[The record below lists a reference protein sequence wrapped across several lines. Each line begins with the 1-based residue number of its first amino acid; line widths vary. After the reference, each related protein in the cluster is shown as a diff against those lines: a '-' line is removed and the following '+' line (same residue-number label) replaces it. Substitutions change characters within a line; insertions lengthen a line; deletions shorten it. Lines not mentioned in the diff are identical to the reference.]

1 MLEQMKLTSSI
12 RQLQDAVSKVAQ
24 AIPSKTIDARFD
36 NVHLSIEPGSLTLF
50 ATDGELSITA
60 HSSVETSDTG
70 NIGIKA
76 RTLQDF
82 LKSMYDTSVVFL
94 IERQEISDHG
104 TVHITTDKGKY
115 KIPCQFES
123 KTEKH
128 EKSYDIS
135 LELQTSE
142 LQDLIQKTIFA
153 CSVDGMRPAMM
164 GVLFELEGSV
174 ITAVSTDGHR
184 LVRCRKASSS
194 DIAEKQK
201 IVVPARVLSIV
212 QKLAQTESVTMS
224 IDADRRFVRF
234 ICDNIVLDASLIVEP
249 YPNYDAVIPVEHD
262 KYLVINRSVFYDSV
276 RRVGRFSSI
285 GDIKIV
291 IEGEILRVMAEN
303 TNEGEAAQEEL
314 TAAYTGDDITIGFNS
329 RFIEA
334 ALSHLDDEMIRIE
347 LKSPTTAVIF
357 KPSKEEEDE
366 KLMILVMPV
375 RINN

>member
-1 MLEQMKLTSSI
+1 MKLTSSI

-24 AIPSKTIDARFD
+24 AIPAKAIDARFE
-36 NVHLSIEPGSLTLF
+36 NVHLSLESGCLTLF

-60 HSSVETSDTG
+60 KSDVETSDSG

-76 RTLQDF
+76 RTLQEF
-82 LKSMYDTSVVFL
+82 LRSMYDTSVSFV

-123 KTEKH
+123 KH
-128 EKSYDIS
+128 EKYEKNYDIS
-135 LELQTSE
+135 LELATTE
-142 LQDLIQKTIFA
+142 LIDLIQKTLFA

-164 GVLFELEGSV
+164 GVLFELEGSI

-184 LVRCRKASSS
+184 LVRCRKSSS
-194 DIAEKQK
+194 TNIDEKQK
-201 IVVPARVLSIV
+201 FVVPARVLSIL
-212 QKLAQTESVTMS
+212 QKLVQNESVTMC

-234 ICDNIVLDASLIVEP
+234 ISGNIVLDAALIVEP

-262 KYLVINRSVFYDSV
+262 KHLIIDRSIIYDSV
-276 RRVGRFSSI
+276 KRVGRFSSI
-285 GDIKIV
+285 GDIKMV
-291 IEGEILRVMAEN
+291 VEGQLLRVMAEN

-314 TAAYTGDDITIGFNS
+314 ACQYTGEDITIGFNS

-334 ALSHLDDEMIRIE
+334 ALAHLDDNEIRIE

-357 KPSKEEEDE
+357 KPHKEVEDD
-366 KLMILVMPV
+366 KLIILVMPV

>member
-1 MLEQMKLTSSI
+1 MKLTSSI
-12 RQLQDAVSKVAQ
+12 RQLQDAIGKVAQ
-24 AIPSKTIDARFD
+24 AIPAKTIDARFET
-36 NVHLSIEPGSLTLF
+36 VHLSIESGSLTLF

-60 HSSVETSDTG
+60 KSEVETADTG

-76 RTLQDF
+76 KTLQDF
-82 LKSMYDTSVVFL
+82 LRSMYDTAVTFV

-123 KTEKH
+123 KTEKQ

-135 LELQTSE
+135 LEIETTE
-142 LQDLIQKTIFA
+142 LLDLIQKTIFA

-164 GVLFELEGSV
+164 GVLFELEGS
-174 ITAVSTDGHR
+174 TMTGVSTDGHR
-184 LVRCRKASSS
+184 LVRCRKSLSS
-194 DIAEKQK
+194 DFAEKQK
-201 IVVPARVLSIV
+201 IVIPARVLSIL
-212 QKLAQTESVTMS
+212 QKLAQNESITMK
-224 IDADRRFVRF
+224 IDSNRKFVRF
-234 ICDNIVLDASLIVEP
+234 ILGNIVLDASLIIEP

-262 KYLVINRSVFYDSV
+262 KHMIIDRSSIYDSV

-285 GDIKIV
+285 GDVKMV
-291 IEGEILRVMAEN
+291 IEGELLKVMAEN

-314 TAAYTGDDITIGFNS
+314 PCRYSGEDITIGFNS
-329 RFIEA
+329 KFIEA
-334 ALSHLDDEMIRIE
+334 ALAHLDDDEIRIE

-357 KPSKEEEDE
+357 KPHKQEEDD
-366 KLMILVMPV
+366 KLIVLVMPV

>member
-1 MLEQMKLTSSI
+1 MKLTSSI

-24 AIPSKTIDARFD
+24 AIPAKAIDARFE
-36 NVHLSIEPGSLTLF
+36 NVHLSIESGSLTLF

-60 HSSVETSDTG
+60 KSEVETTDNG

-82 LKSMYDTSVVFL
+82 LRSMYDTSVSFV

-104 TVHITTDKGKY
+104 TVHITTDKGRY

-123 KTEKH
+123 KPEKH

-135 LELQTSE
+135 LELPTEE
-142 LQDLIQKTIFA
+142 LLDLIQKTLFA

-164 GVLFELEGSV
+164 GVLFELQGTV
-174 ITAVSTDGHR
+174 LTAVATDGHR
-184 LVRCRKASSS
+184 LVRCRKNSTT
-194 DIAEKQK
+194 DISEKQK
-201 IVVPARVLSIV
+201 FVVPARVLSIL
-212 QKLAQTESVTMS
+212 QKLVQNDSVTMC

-234 ICDNIVLDASLIVEP
+234 VSGQIVLDAALIVEP

-262 KYLVINRSVFYDSV
+262 KHLIIDRSLIYDSV

-285 GDIKIV
+285 GDIKMV
-291 IEGEILRVMAEN
+291 IEGQLLKVMAEN

-314 TAAYTGDDITIGFNS
+314 PCNYTGEDITIGFNS

-334 ALSHLDDEMIRIE
+334 ALAHLDDSDIRIE

-357 KPSKEEEDE
+357 KPHKEEDDD
-366 KLMILVMPV
+366 KLIILVMPV
-375 RINN
+375 RINS

>member
-1 MLEQMKLTSSI
+1 MELMKLTSSI

-24 AIPSKTIDARFD
+24 AIPAKSIDSRFE
-36 NVHLSIEPGSLTLF
+36 NIHLTVESGSLTLF

-60 HSSVETSDTG
+60 KSDVETSDTA

-76 RTLQDF
+76 KTLQDF
-82 LKSMYDTSVVFL
+82 LRSMYDTSVTFV
-94 IERQEISDHG
+94 IERQEISDQG

-115 KIPCQFES
+115 KIPCLFES
-123 KTEKH
+123 KPEKH
-128 EKSYDIS
+128 EKNYDIS
-135 LELQTSE
+135 LELETVE

-164 GVLFELEGSV
+164 GVLFELEGNI

-184 LVRCRKASSS
+184 LVRCRKTSSS
-194 DIAEKQK
+194 DVTDKQK
-201 IVVPARVLSIV
+201 IVVPARVLAILQKMAQHESII
-212 QKLAQTESVTMS
+212 MS
-224 IDADRRFVRF
+224 IDSERRFVRF
-234 ICDNIVLDASLIVEP
+234 TNGNIVLDAALIVEP

-262 KYLVINRSVFYDSV
+262 KHLIVERSTLYDSV

-285 GDIKIV
+285 GDVKIV
-291 IEGEILRVMAEN
+291 IEGQLMKIMAEN

-314 TAAYTGDDITIGFNS
+314 PCVYTGEDITIGFNS

-334 ALSHLDDEMIRIE
+334 ALAHLDDADIRIE

-357 KPSKEEEDE
+357 KPHKQVEDD
-366 KLMILVMPV
+366 KLIILVMPV

>member
-1 MLEQMKLTSSI
+1 MKLTSSI
-12 RQLQDAVSKVAQ
+12 RQLQDAISKVAQ
-24 AIPSKTIDARFD
+24 ARPAKTIDARFET
-36 NVHLSIEPGSLTLF
+36 VHLSIEPDSLTFF

-60 HSSVETSDTG
+60 KSEVETADTG

-76 RTLQDF
+76 KTLQDF
-82 LKSMYDTSVVFL
+82 LRSMYDTAVTFA

-135 LELQTSE
+135 LEIETSE
-142 LQDLIQKTIFA
+142 LLDLIQKTIFA

-164 GVLFELEGSV
+164 GVLFELEGS
-174 ITAVSTDGHR
+174 IMTAVSTDGHR
-184 LVRCRKASSS
+184 LVRCRKSLSS
-194 DIAEKQK
+194 DFAEKQK
-201 IVVPARVLSIV
+201 IVIPARVLSIL
-212 QKLAQTESVTMS
+212 QKLAQNESITMK
-224 IDADRRFVRF
+224 IDSNRRFVRF
-234 ICDNIVLDASLIVEP
+234 IIGNIVLDASLIIEP

-262 KYLVINRSVFYDSV
+262 KHLIIGRSMIYDSV

-285 GDIKIV
+285 GDVKMV
-291 IEGEILRVMAEN
+291 IEGELLKVMAEN

-314 TAAYTGDDITIGFNS
+314 PCIYSGEDITIGFNS
-329 RFIEA
+329 KFIEA
-334 ALSHLDDEMIRIE
+334 ALAHLDDNDIRIE

-357 KPSKEEEDE
+357 KPHKQEEDD
-366 KLMILVMPV
+366 KLIVLVMPV

>member
-1 MLEQMKLTSSI
+1 MKLTSSI
-12 RQLQDAVSKVAQ
+12 RQLQDAIGKVAQ
-24 AIPSKTIDARFD
+24 AIPAKTIDARFE
-36 NVHLSIEPGSLTLF
+36 NVHLSIESGTLILF
-50 ATDGELSITA
+50 ATDGELSITFK
-60 HSSVETSDTG
+60 SDVDTTDNG

-76 RTLQDF
+76 KTLQDF
-82 LKSMYDTSVVFL
+82 LRSMYDTAVTFV

-123 KTEKH
+123 RQEKH

-135 LELQTSE
+135 LEFETAE
-142 LQDLIQKTIFA
+142 LLDLIQKTIFA

-164 GVLFELEGSV
+164 GVLFELEGNV

-184 LVRCRKASSS
+184 LVRCRKSSTI

-201 IVVPARVLSIV
+201 IVIPARVLSIL
-212 QKLAQTESVTMS
+212 QKLAQNESITMS
-224 IDADRRFVRF
+224 VDSDRRFVRF
-234 ICDNIVLDASLIVEP
+234 VIGNIVLDASLIIEP

-262 KYLVINRSVFYDSV
+262 KHLIIERSMIYDSV

-285 GDIKIV
+285 GDVKMV
-291 IEGEILRVMAEN
+291 IEGQMLKVMAEN

-314 TAAYTGDDITIGFNS
+314 PCVYTGEDITIGFNS

-334 ALSHLDDEMIRIE
+334 ALAHLDDPEIRIE

-357 KPSKEEEDE
+357 KPHKEEEDD
-366 KLMILVMPV
+366 KLIILVMPV

>member
-1 MLEQMKLTSSI
+1 MKLTSSI
-12 RQLQDAVSKVAQ
+12 RQLQDAISKVAQ
-24 AIPSKTIDARFD
+24 AIPAKTIDARFET
-36 NVHLSIEPGSLTLF
+36 VHLSIESGSLTLF
-50 ATDGELSITA
+50 ATDGEVSITA
-60 HSSVETSDTG
+60 KSEVETTDAG

-76 RTLQDF
+76 KTLQDF
-82 LKSMYDTSVVFL
+82 LRSMYDTAVTFV

-128 EKSYDIS
+128 EKAYDLS
-135 LELQTSE
+135 LEIETSE
-142 LQDLIQKTIFA
+142 LLDLIQKTIFA

-174 ITAVSTDGHR
+174 MTAVSTDGHR
-184 LVRCRKASSS
+184 LVRCRKSLST
-194 DIAEKQK
+194 DFAEKQK
-201 IVVPARVLSIV
+201 IVIPARVLSIV
-212 QKLAQTESVTMS
+212 QKLAQNESITMK
-224 IDADRRFVRF
+224 IDSNRRFVRF
-234 ICDNIVLDASLIVEP
+234 IIGNIVLDASLIIEP

-262 KYLVINRSVFYDSV
+262 KHLIIGRSMIYDSV

-285 GDIKIV
+285 GDVKMV
-291 IEGEILRVMAEN
+291 IEGELLKVMAEN

-314 TAAYTGDDITIGFNS
+314 PCIYSGEDITIGFNS
-329 RFIEA
+329 KFIEA
-334 ALSHLDDEMIRIE
+334 ALAHLDDNDIRIE

-357 KPSKEEEDE
+357 KPHKQEEDD
-366 KLMILVMPV
+366 KLIILVMPV

>member
-1 MLEQMKLTSSI
+1 MKLTSSI
-12 RQLQDAVSKVAQ
+12 RQLQDAVGKVAQ
-24 AIPSKTIDARFD
+24 AIPAKAIDARFE
-36 NVHLSIEPGSLTLF
+36 NVHLSLESGCLTLF

-60 HSSVETSDTG
+60 KSDVETSDSG

-76 RTLQDF
+76 RTLQEF
-82 LKSMYDTSVVFL
+82 LRSMYDTSVSFV

-123 KTEKH
+123 KH
-128 EKSYDIS
+128 EKYEKNYDIS
-135 LELQTSE
+135 LELATTE
-142 LQDLIQKTIFA
+142 LIDLIQKTLFA

-164 GVLFELEGSV
+164 GVLFELEGSI

-184 LVRCRKASSS
+184 LVRCRKSSS
-194 DIAEKQK
+194 TNIDEKQK
-201 IVVPARVLSIV
+201 FVVPARVLSIL
-212 QKLAQTESVTMS
+212 QKLVQNESVTMC

-234 ICDNIVLDASLIVEP
+234 ISGNIVLDAALIVEP

-262 KYLVINRSVFYDSV
+262 KHLIIDRSIIYDSV
-276 RRVGRFSSI
+276 KRVGRFSSI
-285 GDIKIV
+285 GDIKMV
-291 IEGEILRVMAEN
+291 VEGQLLRVMAEN

-314 TAAYTGDDITIGFNS
+314 ACQYTGEDITIGFNS

-334 ALSHLDDEMIRIE
+334 ALAHLDDNEIRIE

-357 KPSKEEEDE
+357 KPHKEVEDD
-366 KLMILVMPV
+366 KLIILVMPV

>member
-1 MLEQMKLTSSI
+1 MKLTSSI
-12 RQLQDAVSKVAQ
+12 RQLQDAIGKVAQ
-24 AIPSKTIDARFD
+24 AIPAKAIDARFE
-36 NVHLSIEPGSLTLF
+36 NVHLTLESGCLTLF
-50 ATDGELSITA
+50 ATDGELSITVK
-60 HSSVETSDTG
+60 SDVETSDTG

-76 RTLQDF
+76 KTLQDF
-82 LKSMYDTSVVFL
+82 LRSMYDTTVTFT

-128 EKSYDIS
+128 EKTYDIS
-135 LELQTSE
+135 LELETAE
-142 LQDLIQKTIFA
+142 LLDLIQKTIFA

-164 GVLFELEGSV
+164 GVLFELEGTV

-184 LVRCRKASSS
+184 LVRCRKSSS
-194 DIAEKQK
+194 CDIAEKQK
-201 IVVPARVLSIV
+201 IVIPARVLSIL
-212 QKLAQTESVTMS
+212 QKLAQHESITMS
-224 IDADRRFVRF
+224 IDSDRRFVRF
-234 ICDNIVLDASLIVEP
+234 VIGNIVLDASLIIEP

-262 KYLVINRSVFYDSV
+262 KHLIIDRSLIYDSV

-285 GDIKIV
+285 GDVKIV
-291 IEGEILRVMAEN
+291 IEGEHLKVMAEN

-314 TAAYTGDDITIGFNS
+314 PCVYSGEDIIIGFNS

-334 ALSHLDDEMIRIE
+334 ALAHLDDKDIRIE

-357 KPSKEEEDE
+357 KPHKEEEDD
-366 KLMILVMPV
+366 KLIILVMPV

>member
-1 MLEQMKLTSSI
+1 MKLTSSI
-12 RQLQDAVSKVAQ
+12 RQLQYAVGKVAQ
-24 AIPSKTIDARFD
+24 AIPAKTIDARFE
-36 NVHLSIEPGSLTLF
+36 NVHLSLESGCLTLF

-60 HSSVETSDTG
+60 KSDVETSDSG

-76 RTLQDF
+76 RTLQEF
-82 LKSMYDTSVVFL
+82 LRSMYDTSVSFV

-123 KTEKH
+123 KH
-128 EKSYDIS
+128 EKYEKNYDIS
-135 LELQTSE
+135 LELATTE
-142 LQDLIQKTIFA
+142 LIDLIQKTLFA

-164 GVLFELEGSV
+164 GVLFELEGSI

-184 LVRCRKASSS
+184 LVRCRKSSS
-194 DIAEKQK
+194 TNIDEKQK
-201 IVVPARVLSIV
+201 FVVPARVLSIL
-212 QKLAQTESVTMS
+212 QKLVQNESVTMC

-234 ICDNIVLDASLIVEP
+234 ISGNIVLDAALIVEP

-262 KYLVINRSVFYDSV
+262 KHLIIDRSIIYDSV
-276 RRVGRFSSI
+276 KRVGRFSSI
-285 GDIKIV
+285 GDIKMV
-291 IEGEILRVMAEN
+291 VEGQLLRVMAEN

-314 TAAYTGDDITIGFNS
+314 ACQYTGEDITIGFNS

-334 ALSHLDDEMIRIE
+334 ALAHLDDNEIRIE

-357 KPSKEEEDE
+357 KPHKEVEDD
-366 KLMILVMPV
+366 KLIILVMPV

>member
-1 MLEQMKLTSSI
+1 MKLTSSI

-24 AIPSKTIDARFD
+24 AIPAKAIDARFE
-36 NVHLSIEPGSLTLF
+36 NVHLSIESGLLTFF

-60 HSSVETSDTG
+60 KIDVETSDSG

-82 LKSMYDTSVVFL
+82 LRSMYDTAVSFV

-104 TVHITTDKGKY
+104 TVNITTDKGKY

-123 KTEKH
+123 KTEKF

-135 LELQTSE
+135 LELPTNE
-142 LQDLIQKTIFA
+142 LVDLIQKTLFA

-184 LVRCRKASSS
+184 LVRNRKSSS
-194 DIAEKQK
+194 IDVSEKQK
-201 IVVPARVLSIV
+201 FVVPARVLSIV
-212 QKLAQTESVTMS
+212 QKLAPTESITMCV
-224 IDADRRFVRF
+224 DADRRFVRF
-234 ICDNIVLDASLIVEP
+234 MSGNVVLDAALIIEP

-262 KYLVINRSVFYDSV
+262 KHLIIDRSLIYDSV
-276 RRVGRFSSI
+276 KRVGRFSSI
-285 GDIKIV
+285 GDIKMV
-291 IEGEILRVMAEN
+291 VEGQMLKVMAEN

-314 TAAYTGDDITIGFNS
+314 SCTYTGEDITIGFNS

-334 ALSHLDDEMIRIE
+334 AIAHLDDNEIRIE

-357 KPSKEEEDE
+357 KPHKAEEDD
-366 KLMILVMPV
+366 KLIILVMPV
-375 RINN
+375 RINT

>member
-1 MLEQMKLTSSI
+1 MKLTSSI

-24 AIPSKTIDARFD
+24 AIPAKAIDARFE
-36 NVHLSIEPGSLTLF
+36 NVHLSIESGSLTLF

-60 HSSVETSDTG
+60 KSEVETTDNG

-82 LKSMYDTSVVFL
+82 LRSMYDTSVSFV

-104 TVHITTDKGKY
+104 TVHITTDKGRY

-123 KTEKH
+123 KPEKH

-135 LELQTSE
+135 LELPTEE
-142 LQDLIQKTIFA
+142 LLDLIQKTLFA

-164 GVLFELEGSV
+164 GVLFELQGTV
-174 ITAVSTDGHR
+174 LTAVATDGHR
-184 LVRCRKASSS
+184 LVRCRKNSTT
-194 DIAEKQK
+194 DISEKQK
-201 IVVPARVLSIV
+201 FVVPARVLSIL
-212 QKLAQTESVTMS
+212 QKLVQNDSVTMC

-234 ICDNIVLDASLIVEP
+234 VSGQIVLDAALIVEP

-262 KYLVINRSVFYDSV
+262 KHLIIDRSLIYDSV

-285 GDIKIV
+285 GDIKMV
-291 IEGEILRVMAEN
+291 IEGQLLKVMAEN

-314 TAAYTGDDITIGFNS
+314 PCNYTGEDITIGFNS

-334 ALSHLDDEMIRIE
+334 ALAHLDDSDIRIE

-357 KPSKEEEDE
+357 KPHKEVDDD
-366 KLMILVMPV
+366 KLIILVMPV
-375 RINN
+375 RINS

>member
-1 MLEQMKLTSSI
+1 MKLTSSI
-12 RQLQDAVSKVAQ
+12 RQLQDAIGKVAQ
-24 AIPSKTIDARFD
+24 AIPAKTIDARFET
-36 NVHLSIEPGSLTLF
+36 VHLSIESGSLTLY

-60 HSSVETSDTG
+60 TSEVETADTG

-76 RTLQDF
+76 KTLQDF
-82 LKSMYDTSVVFL
+82 LRSMYDTAVTFV

-135 LELQTSE
+135 LEIDTTE
-142 LQDLIQKTIFA
+142 LLDLIQKTIFA

-164 GVLFELEGSV
+164 GVLFELEGST
-174 ITAVSTDGHR
+174 ITGVSTDGHR
-184 LVRCRKASSS
+184 LVRCRKSLSS
-194 DIAEKQK
+194 DFAEKQK
-201 IVVPARVLSIV
+201 IVIPARVLSIL
-212 QKLAQTESVTMS
+212 QKLAQNESITMK
-224 IDADRRFVRF
+224 IDSNRKFVRF
-234 ICDNIVLDASLIVEP
+234 IIGNIVLDASLIIEP

-262 KYLVINRSVFYDSV
+262 KHLIIDRSSIYDSV

-285 GDIKIV
+285 GDVKMV
-291 IEGEILRVMAEN
+291 IEGELLKVMAEN

-314 TAAYTGDDITIGFNS
+314 PCMYSGEAITIGFNS
-329 RFIEA
+329 KFIEA
-334 ALSHLDDEMIRIE
+334 ALAHLDDDEIRIE

-357 KPSKEEEDE
+357 KPHKQEEDD
-366 KLMILVMPV
+366 KLIVLVMPV